1 MTPEE
6 IDAQIR
12 VLKDQKKAL
21 LVRRTIYLPVKLHN
35 RLASLKKNGT
45 IKSANAFIVDTIERV
60 LP

>member
-12 VLKDQKKAL
+12 ALKDRKRAL

-35 RLASLKKNGT
+35 RLAKMKENGT
-45 IKSANAFIVDTIERV
+45 IKSANAFIVDVIERV